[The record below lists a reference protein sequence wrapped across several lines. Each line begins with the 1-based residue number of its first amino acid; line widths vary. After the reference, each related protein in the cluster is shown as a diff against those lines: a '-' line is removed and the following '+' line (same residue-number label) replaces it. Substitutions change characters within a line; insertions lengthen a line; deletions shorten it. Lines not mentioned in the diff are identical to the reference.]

1 MACGDE
7 NRLISG
13 EVTAGVDYAARVTS
27 PRAGW
32 TYTLHLR
39 GPGNIDLTADEAGL
53 FSAPGATTAT
63 WAVGI
68 YEFRLRALDDAGGIT
83 EPDRGQI
90 TVQQDFLALQPGA
103 DFRTPNEI
111 ALDAINAVLAKR
123 ATQDQQRYTI
133 NNRELWRTPI
143 KDLLALRQFYALQVG
158 RERRRRN
165 GCGSTFGR
173 PIPVRFQS

>member
-1 MACGDE
+1 MACCDE

-13 EVTAGVDYAARVTS
+13 EVTAGVDYAARVAR
-27 PRAGW
+27 PLVGV
-32 TYTLHLR
+32 TYSLHMR
-39 GPGNIDLTADEAGL
+39 GPGVVDITADATGQ
-53 FSAPGATTAT
+53 FFADAATTAQWPAGT
-63 WAVGI
+63 
-68 YEFRLRALDDAGGIT
+68 YEYRLRSLDANGGIA

-90 TVQQDFLALQPGA
+90 TVQPDFLALQPGA
-103 DFRTPNEI
+103 DLRSPNEI

-165 GCGSTFGR
+165 GCGTFGR
-173 PIPVRFQS
+173 PIPVRFTS

>member
-1 MACGDE
+1 MACCDE

-13 EVTAGVDYAARVTS
+13 EVTAGVDYAASVARPIV
-27 PRAGW
+27 GV

-39 GPGNIDLTADEAGL
+39 GPGAVDLTADATGQFFAAG
-53 FSAPGATTAT
+53 AATAT
-63 WAVGI
+63 WPAGT
-68 YEFRLRALDDAGGIT
+68 YEYRLRSHDTNGAIA
-83 EPDRGQI
+83 EPDRGQLV
-90 TVQQDFLALQPGA
+90 VQPDFLALQPGA
-103 DFRTPNEI
+103 DLRSPNEI

-158 RERRRRN
+158 RERRRLK
-165 GCGSTFGR
+165 GCGGTFGR
-173 PIPVRFQS
+173 PIPVRFKS